1 MKALVVKG
9 MKLDNIVLNAGVLKY
24 PNVSRS
30 MGSSREVDIADSMCR
45 GLQRCMNLYPI
56 RDGI

>member
-24 PNVSRS
+24 PNVR
-30 MGSSREVDIADSMCR
+30 DY
-45 GLQRCMNLYPI
+45 GLFT
-56 RDGI
+56 